1 MGRVS
6 LAGMGDYFMKGKQMK
21 RVAVLLAAAVLTAQC
36 PVCPLKAQEKMTFM
50 SENDFIGL
58 ERSSGDYS
66 IEFSEEPEIYSR
78 FAATFQEELEN
89 SSQSTTI
96 FTKESE
102 IFSKT
107 ATPSTEKSE
116 NFSEIV
122 TTFIKGIDFS
132 SETIGASTGE
142 ISFSSEITTI
152 PNEELDSSSEK
163 VTSTEESETSSEKR
177 TSIEES
183 ETSSEKITFTEES
196 ETSKETTTTSAEE
209 SETFSET
216 ATTSTEESETYSETA
231 TISIEESETYS
242 ETTTTSTEESE
253 TTTTS
258 IEESETFSGT
268 ELPPTEDFSSMED
281 LELSTIQQE
290 SHFPSTEDNAA
301 DSTAS
306 DEDDKDRNRDY
317 ILGREMTP
325 EEIASQKAMEP
336 DYLPELEI
344 VELPEE
350 AAIRADMPL
359 RRKMR
364 AVLPAKYDLREQ
376 GNLPAVRDQNPWGA
390 CWTFAFL
397 GLMEYSLVQQ
407 GLADAESVNLSEHH
421 LAYFTYHTGYDV
433 LDNANDDTIESNP
446 QSYYLQTGGNDYRA
460 ALRLMNWQGAAEEAQ
475 YPYPNDKNL
484 PEGYSRNSAQDS
496 FAILKRCSFYPA
508 KANDA
513 ETRQIVKN
521 LILENGCVSWSYFN
535 DNKFLNYSTGAYY
548 NNERTGTN
556 HAIIVVGW
564 DDDYAKENFN
574 TDTMPEENGAWI
586 VRNSWGSKWQK
597 DGYFYISYEDISLG
611 SGNAVCVAQAERA
624 GKYDNNYFHS
634 NSIGMKQYGKYKK
647 IAQIYQAK
655 SPDAVKEQLA
665 AVSFMIGSAG
675 VDYQI
680 QVYKNPKLDEGVVK
694 DPESG
699 TPMLE
704 SPVTGTVPYAGVYTA
719 ELPDPVEFDAD
730 DYMAIVI
737 EFPETPAFMYCDSDY
752 TANVSSEG
760 SCSAKNTVEAG
771 ESLYMLSST
780 WQDMSLSGRSLRV
793 NALTIDVNAI
803 VKVPTLSI
811 IEMQEAAG
819 FADMPSVLLR
829 WSKCSNVQGY
839 EVYRSLDGQSFEKI
853 ASVGADTR
861 QYRDTLSAREE
872 SEFFYQVKALY
883 QDETGES
890 SDTVEESNIVN
901 AQFLGVIEGAGLTI
915 TYNGKIAEFSWKAV
929 AGADQ
934 YELQRREDASG
945 DFETVQIFQGEQT
958 AYSIDAAEYKM
969 GIYNYRI
976 RARKDTED
984 GMVYSQW
991 SEADL
996 AKDLVVEASD
1006 SHSATV
1012 AWLPIVGADQYGVKI
1027 RIGNTWY
1034 IYKIET
1040 SPENEKTSYT
1050 FQFDKVSYEVKIGE
1064 PYQYRMAAYQAGKE
1078 IYTSST
1084 IIHCLPPESPL
1095 LALEADNAEK
1105 QGITL
1110 TWSGGNGVTAV
1121 DIYRSENTKDKGEQ
1135 IGTVDFAEG
1144 SYIDTAELTL
1154 KTAYFYYLE
1163 PFAENTAGDK
1173 IYGLPTDR
1181 VCAYQPPAAPQLEP
1195 ITEQGSTV
1203 VVQWN
1208 RVLGAEGYLLE
1219 KSVNSG
1225 AFVQIADLS
1234 ADTVQ
1239 YIDKEVSRCNQY
1251 RYRITTYYTIDGGEV
1266 VKSGASKVS
1275 TIRLLPEPV
1284 EIKKVEEV
1292 NAGREGMH
1300 IAVSL
1305 PQIQNAQC
1313 YMLYRSENGEDGNY
1327 RQIAKITDSSIYLD
1341 KEVVHG
1347 TTYFYKVL
1355 ITIDTFTSALKDT
1368 KAVSIVTK
1376 PKYPAPVTIVSA
1388 AESENVT
1395 SGTQIV
1401 LTIPRIENAQYYLL
1415 YRSESE
1421 KAETYIQIAKIM
1433 STQNA
1438 DIVDG
1443 GNTTDTIT
1451 YTDNT
1456 VEPDTNYFYKVLVS
1470 VNNVLS
1476 IMEETTAVSI
1486 HTKAEE
1492 TEESPSEPEETNPDD
1507 KDPDETNPDD
1517 KDPDETNPDDKDPD
1531 ETNPDNQ
1538 DPNPPALP
1546 VPISIV
1552 SIREKNAGQ
1561 EGAEIIVSIP
1571 WRENA
1576 QSYNIYRS
1584 ENGEKGM
1591 YQQIASLS
1599 AMQESQPLVINRID
1613 DNQPKMDNVTGN
1625 IITFTDK
1632 EIQPD
1637 TEYFYKVLVTV
1648 EKQTSTLENTTATR
1662 IVTKPILQ
1670 SFAIALSERELC
1682 QGSSQKL
1689 DFGLEPVQY
1698 PYTPDELVWTAQDSS
1713 GTTLPI
1719 TVSDDKTIVMGTDG
1733 KEVLSIEDN
1742 MAEDSGVVDWEIYAI
1757 GASQVKTVR
1766 LCAALDGKMA
1776 AVVIF
1781 IYQNEGFQVTGIE
1794 DQYYTGGAITP
1805 PIRVYDQGKLLTKGV
1820 DYSVSYTNNK
1830 NAYIKSANDQNT
1842 NNTPNAS
1849 KTPSVIVT
1857 GKGNYTGKETVTF
1870 SILPID
1876 ISDNTGSNAIGIS
1889 AATESTTN
1897 QNAVQDK
1904 HAVVNEHT
1912 ATNNIITVDN
1922 LVCAYRKNKTQKPVP
1937 TVLWNGTRLKK
1948 GRDFT
1953 VEYPDTTA
1961 SAYQDAGVYTVRIN
1975 GINNFTGTREIALLI
1990 TTEGLIAKTTVSK
2003 IKAQTY
2009 TGGEI
2014 QPLLTVK
2021 SGKRVLVENQDY
2033 TVTYENNIDVGTAT
2047 AVITGTGV
2055 LDGNTSI
2062 QGDNLQANRIP
2073 YYGVKRVTFQIKGV
2087 NINKAT
2093 VNGLDKSVA
2102 YTGKPIK
2109 QTHYQLTMKTSNGIE
2124 VLKEGTDYITIQ
2136 NSVDAGTG
2144 YIIFQGI
2151 HAYTGTLKKSF
2162 RIMPYDFAAD
2172 ESQQMDFIIETN
2184 VPYAKGGAKPDVQVF
2199 FGSSS
2204 AQNYKDL
2211 QSENQK
2217 NPQPQQRILLQ
2228 NGVDYKLTYRNHTTV
2243 SGSKTPSVTITGK
2256 GNFKGKKTL
2265 DFTITKQD
2273 IGKLSINAYDKV
2285 YTAKAGTYKTKVSVT
2300 DLNGKALKAGKD
2312 YQSQVIYTY
2321 AQSVK
2326 LSDGTQR
2333 SEGEIVG
2340 DKDILPVGTVLN
2352 ATITGI
2358 NNYQG
2363 SLMGRFRIAALDISK
2378 AKAIITPQTYTGV
2391 AIMPEIK
2398 DITVQYKGRTLAYG
2412 SEYIIENCTD
2422 NIKKGKGTLY
2432 IKGIGDFGGQKKVK
2446 FVIRSKKVGG

>member
-1 MGRVS
+1 MNFFKRELIAGRVS
-6 LAGMGDYFMKGKQMK
+6 LPGMGDYFMKGKQMK
-21 RVAVLLAAAVLTAQC
+21 RVAVLLAASVLTAQC

-50 SENDFIGL
+50 SENGFVGL
-58 ERSSGDYS
+58 EGSSSDYT
-66 IEFSEEPEIYSR
+66 IEFPEEPEIFNEFTSS
-78 FAATFQEELEN
+78 FTEE
-89 SSQSTTI
+89 
-96 FTKESE
+96 
-102 IFSKT
+102 SKT
-107 ATPSTEKSE
+107 
-116 NFSEIV
+116 
-122 TTFIKGIDFS
+122 S
-132 SETIGASTGE
+132 SEE
-142 ISFSSEITTI
+142 I
-152 PNEELDSSSEK
+152 
-163 VTSTEESETSSEKR
+163 TSTEESETSRKNKT
-177 TSIEES
+177 TSAEES
-183 ETSSEKITFTEES
+183 ETSRESTTSAEES
-196 ETSKETTTTSAEE
+196 ETSRETTTTSAEE
-209 SETFSET
+209 SETSRES
-216 ATTSTEESETYSETA
+216 TTSAEESETSRETTTTSA
-231 TISIEESETYS
+231 EESETS
-242 ETTTTSTEESE
+242 RETTTTSTEESE
-253 TTTTS
+253 TLSEITTTFT
-258 IEESETFSGT
+258 EEAETFSET
-268 ELPPTEDFSSMED
+268 DLLPTEEFSATED
-281 LELSTIQQE
+281 SELSTIQQE
-290 SHFPSTEDNAA
+290 SDFLSIEDNT
-301 DSTAS
+301 DDGTVLEKD
-306 DEDDKDRNRDY
+306 DEDRNMDY

-397 GLMEYSLVQQ
+397 GLMEYSLVKQ

-460 ALRLMNWQGAAEEAQ
+460 ALRLMNWQGAAEEVQ
-475 YPYPNDKNL
+475 YPYPNDKNI

-496 FAILKRCSFYPA
+496 IAILKRCSFYPA

-548 NNERTGTN
+548 NDERTGTN

-586 VRNSWGSKWQK
+586 VRNSWGSKWQEN
-597 DGYFYISYEDISLG
+597 GYFYISYQDISLG
-611 SGNAVCVAQAERA
+611 SGNAVCVAQAEGA

-704 SPVTGTVPYAGVYTA
+704 SPVTGTVSYAGVYTV

-760 SCSAKNTVEAG
+760 SCSAKNAVEAG

-793 NALTIDVNAI
+793 NALTMDVNAT

-811 IEMQEAAG
+811 MEMQEAAG

-839 EVYRSLDGQSFEKI
+839 EVYRSLDGQNFEKI
-853 ASVGADTR
+853 ASIGADTR

-872 SEFFYQVKALY
+872 TEFFYQVKALY
-883 QDETGES
+883 QDGTGEGS
-890 SDTVEESNIVN
+890 GTVEESNIVN

-915 TYNGKIAEFSWKAV
+915 TYNGKTAEFSWKAV

-958 AYSIDAAEYKM
+958 AYTIDAAEYQM

-1012 AWLPIVGADQYGVKI
+1012 AWLPIEGADQYGVKI

-1064 PYQYRMAAYQAGKE
+1064 PYQYRMAAYQSGKE

-1084 IIHCLPPESPL
+1084 IIHCRPPESPL

-1121 DIYRSENTKDKGEQ
+1121 DIYRSENAQDKGEQ
-1135 IGTVDFAEG
+1135 IGMVDFAEG
-1144 SYIDTAELTL
+1144 SYTDTAELTL
-1154 KTAYFYYLE
+1154 NTAYFYYLE
-1163 PFAENTAGDK
+1163 PFAENTAGEK

-1195 ITEQGSTV
+1195 ITEQDSTA

-1208 RVLGAEGYLLE
+1208 RVSGAEGYLLE

-1225 AFVQIADLS
+1225 AFVQIADLP

-1251 RYRITTYYTIDGGEV
+1251 RYRITTYYTIDGGEA
-1266 VKSGASKVS
+1266 VKSGASKVN
-1275 TIRLLPEPV
+1275 TIRLLPEPI
-1284 EIKKVEEV
+1284 EIEKVEEV

-1305 PQIQNAQC
+1305 PQIENAQC
-1313 YMLYRSENGEDGNY
+1313 YVLYRSENGEDGNY

-1347 TTYFYKVL
+1347 TTYFYKAL
-1355 ITIDTFTSALKDT
+1355 ITIDTYTSALKDT

-1376 PKYPAPVTIVSA
+1376 PKYPEPVTIVSA
-1388 AESENVT
+1388 AEPENVT

-1421 KAETYIQIAKIM
+1421 KDETYIQIAKIM
-1433 STQNA
+1433 SAENA

-1443 GNTTDTIT
+1443 GNPADTIT
-1451 YTDNT
+1451 YTDNM

-1476 IMEETTAVSI
+1476 IMEETAAVSI

-1492 TEESPSEPEETNPDD
+1492 TEENPSEPNETSPDNQ
-1507 KDPDETNPDD
+1507 DPDETKPN
-1517 KDPDETNPDDKDPD
+1517 DKDPD

-1538 DPNPPALP
+1538 APNPPILP
-1546 VPISIV
+1546 APISIL
-1552 SIREKNAGQ
+1552 SIREKNAGR

-1571 WRENA
+1571 RRENA

-1584 ENGEKGM
+1584 ENGEKGR

-1599 AMQESQPLVINRID
+1599 ATQELQPSADNRID
-1613 DNQPKMDNVTGN
+1613 DNQPETDNVTGD

-1632 EIQPD
+1632 EILPD

-1648 EKQTSTLENTTATR
+1648 EKQTSTLENTTAAR
-1662 IVTKPILQ
+1662 IVTKPVLQ

-1689 DFGLEPVQY
+1689 DFSLEPVQY

-1719 TVSDDKTIVMGTDG
+1719 TVSDGKTIIMGTDG
-1733 KEVLSIEDN
+1733 KEVLSMEYN
-1742 MAEDSGVVDWEIYAI
+1742 AAEDSVVVGWEIYAI

-1766 LCAALDGKMA
+1766 LCVALDGKMA
-1776 AVVIF
+1776 TVVIF
-1781 IYQNEGFQVTGIE
+1781 IYQNKGFQVTGIE
-1794 DQYYTGGAITP
+1794 DQYYTGSAITP
-1805 PIRVYDQGKLLTKGV
+1805 PIRVYDQGKLLIKGV

-1842 NNTPNAS
+1842 NNSPNVS
-1849 KTPSVIVT
+1849 KAPSVIVT

-1876 ISDNTGSNAIGIS
+1876 ISNNTEGNAIGTS

-1897 QNAVQDK
+1897 QNATANQYAAQDKYATANQTAAQDKYATANQTVAQDKYAMANQTAAQDKYAMANQNAVQDK
-1904 HAVVNEHT
+1904 CAVVNEHT
-1912 ATNNIITVDN
+1912 ATNKIITVDN

-1953 VEYPDTTA
+1953 VEYPNTTVG
-1961 SAYQDAGVYTVRIN
+1961 AYQDAGVYTVRIN

-2021 SGKRVLVENQDY
+2021 NGKRVLVENQDY
-2033 TVTYENNIDVGTAT
+2033 TVTYENNIEVGTAT
-2047 AVITGTGV
+2047 AIITGTGV
-2055 LDGNTSI
+2055 LDTDTRQNN
-2062 QGDNLQANRIP
+2062 NLQANKRS

-2093 VNGLDKSVA
+2093 VSGLEKSVV

-2109 QTHYQLTMKTSNGIE
+2109 QTNYQLTMKTSNGIE
-2124 VLKEGTDYITIQ
+2124 VLKEGTDYTTVQ

-2151 HAYTGTLKKSF
+2151 HAYTGTMKKSF
-2162 RIMPYDFAAD
+2162 RITPYDFAAD

-2184 VPYAKGGAKPDVQVF
+2184 VPYKKGGAKPDVQVF

-2204 AQNYKDL
+2204 AHNYKDL
-2211 QSENQK
+2211 QSENPK
-2217 NPQPQQRILLQ
+2217 NPQTQQHILLQ

-2265 DFTITKQD
+2265 DFTIRKQD

-2300 DLNGKALKAGKD
+2300 DINGKVLKAGKD

-2333 SEGEIVG
+2333 SEGETVG

-2352 ATITGI
+2352 AAITGI

-2363 SLMGRFRIAALDISK
+2363 SLMGQFRIAALDISK
-2378 AKAIITPQTYTGV
+2378 AKATITPQTYTGA

-2422 NIKKGKGTLY
+2422 NIIKGKGTLY
-2432 IKGIGDFGGQKKVK
+2432 IKGIGDFGGQKRVK